1 MTTTGPT
8 TGSEAADHADAFGWA
23 VPGVGV
29 TGGPR
34 RDDSAMP
41 RQRSGDHDTI
51 EDSGPPA
58 GADPGDLDGSG
69 HPVVVAVLRCLEALE
84 SIKGAATSTLTA
96 KEIRVLLLAVTQIA
110 AVTFALKLRL
120 LVAGEAQRVMDLTG
134 ARSMPTF
141 LAHLTQMRREDAS
154 AEFRLARDLDRR
166 FGVLAQALEAGLVA
180 RDQLAVCVAALRRLP
195 RDLPADQ
202 LEAAQRCLV
211 DACATMDP
219 RQLKALGRRLWE
231 VIDPDGADAKLGK
244 DLQDEEELARAKA
257 YFRSW
262 RNGDGTTGFRGKLPD
277 VQADMLIKAIQA
289 FTSPRRRKNPNIPTS
304 QPDDV
309 RHPGATRDDVRHP
322 DGQPDETP
330 RGACSGDGSADDP
343 HRGRPGGC
351 CGDGTPF
358 DEDGG
363 ETPEERDRGGEVPYP
378 VRLGHGLMDL
388 VSRLPEGLLPSN
400 GGITAKIVVTTT
412 LDQLRS
418 GLGAA
423 TLDTGTEISG
433 GQLRR
438 LACQAGVI
446 PMVLGGASQPLDVGR
461 EQRLHTKPQRVAIAA
476 RDGCCVIEGCD
487 MPAAFSEFHHLTAWE
502 EGGGTSVEDGIMVC
516 PYHHHRIHDPK
527 WQLQVIGDHRYRLRR
542 R

>member
-8 TGSEAADHADAFGWA
+8 TERESAQHADADGWA
-23 VPGVGV
+23 VPGVGRG
-29 TGGPR
+29 TSQDPTTL
-34 RDDSAMP
+34 P
-41 RQRSGDHDTI
+41 RQRSGDHDVLDGDAT
-51 EDSGPPA
+51 
-58 GADPGDLDGSG
+58 GAATSEAAGDLDDSG
-69 HPVVVAVLRCLEALE
+69 HPVVVAVLRCLEAME
-84 SIKGAATSTLTA
+84 SVKGAATSTLTA

-134 ARSMPTF
+134 ARAMPTF

-166 FGVLAQALEAGLVA
+166 FTVLAQALGAGLVA
-180 RDQLAVCVAALRRLP
+180 RDQLAVCVAALRKLP

-309 RHPGATRDDVRHP
+309 RH
-322 DGQPDETP
+322 
-330 RGACSGDGSADDP
+330 SGDTPS
-343 HRGRPGGC
+343 GGEPN
-351 CGDGTPF
+351 GGTPF
-358 DEDGG
+358 DEADG
-363 ETPEERDRGGEVPYP
+363 ETPEERDRGREVPYP

-400 GGITAKIVVTTT
+400 AGITAKIVVTTT
-412 LDQLRS
+412 VDQLRS

-423 TLDTGTEISG
+423 TLDTGTEISA

-446 PMVLGGASQPLDVGR
+446 PMVLDGASQPLDVGR
-461 EQRLHTKPQRVAIAA
+461 EQRLHPKHQRVAIAA

-502 EGGGTSVEDGIMVC
+502 DGGNTSVEDGIMVC
-516 PYHHHRIHDPK
+516 PYHHHRIHDPT
-527 WQLQVIGDHRYRLRR
+527 WRLQATGDHRYRLRR